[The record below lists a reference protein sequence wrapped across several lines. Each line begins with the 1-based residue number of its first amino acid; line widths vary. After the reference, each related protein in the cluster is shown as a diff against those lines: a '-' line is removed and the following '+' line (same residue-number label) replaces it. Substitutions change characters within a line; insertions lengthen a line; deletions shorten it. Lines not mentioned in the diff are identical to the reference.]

1 MKLKRYVFGLLAVLL
16 AATLF
21 ACGKEE
27 GSNVLQICVGSES
40 VWFYQE
46 KLNEYVTENNLPF
59 TIKVTGV
66 DTGKYAE
73 TFLLDTS
80 AGADIFVAAHDKLG
94 KLTEGS
100 SAIAPITDEDLIENI
115 DDTVDPDFQDVVYMS
130 VGGAK
135 GQYYAVPIM
144 RQALVLYYNKD
155 YFNNASECDTW
166 EEILAVA
173 KTNNKLATTYLG
185 SDGFNYSHWLLAQPS
200 NEAAKAVFGENGSL
214 QIYKGGDDSKNY
226 TWGDDQV
233 AISKYAQRFTNDVNG
248 RSGAVVDKDGWESEL
263 DNDQVVTVIGGAWS
277 VGSVEAILGE
287 GNYGVTVLPKFTLT
301 EEDAYGTA
309 TAGMEFQSGS
319 FYDVKCLMKKKG
331 SKFAQYLDDIMY
343 FMTTEEMQLES
354 FINCSNLPAFKDF
367 DAQATFDEL
376 DEDLKEEL
384 ELTQTKVDLA
394 VAQIAQGESAGLPQ
408 PFGYKSKHNPAY
420 YSKACPYYL
429 ELHQD
434 TETYNT
440 DEKIVEC
447 LQTVAYILVH
457 DIGTP
462 TAADV
467 QAWVQTLNK

>member
-21 ACGKEE
+21 ACGGKGED
-27 GSNVLQICVGSES
+27 SNVLQICVGSES

-46 KLNEYVTENNLPF
+46 KLNAYVEENNLPF
-59 TIKVTGV
+59 TIRVTGV

-100 SAIAPITDEDLIENI
+100 SAIAPITDEDLIDSI
-115 DDTVDPDFQDVVYMS
+115 DETVDPAFQDVVYMS
-130 VGGAK
+130 VGGAT

-144 RQALVLYYNKD
+144 RQALVLYYNKA
-155 YFNNASECDTW
+155 YFDDASECDTW
-166 EEILAVA
+166 EKILKVA
-173 KTNNKLATTYLG
+173 EDNNKLATTYLG

-200 NEAAKAVFGENGSL
+200 NDAAKAVFGENGSL

-233 AISKYAQRFTNDVNG
+233 AISKYAQRFTNHANG
-248 RSGAVVDKDGWESEL
+248 RNGAVVDKDGWESEL

-277 VGSVEAILGE
+277 VGSVDAILGE
-287 GNYGVTVLPKFTLT
+287 GEYGVTVLPTFTLT
-301 EEDAYGTA
+301 AEDAYKTA
-309 TAGMEFQSGS
+309 TEGMEFQSGS

-331 SKFAQYLDDIMY
+331 SKFAEYLDDIMY

-354 FINCSNLPAFKDF
+354 FIYCNNLPAFKDF
-367 DAQATFDEL
+367 DAQEVFDSL
-376 DEDLKEEL
+376 DEDLKDEAEI
-384 ELTQTKVDLA
+384 TQTKVDLA

-434 TETYNT
+434 TDKYNT
-440 DEKIVEC
+440 DAKIIEC
-447 LQTVAYILVH
+447 LQTVGYILVH

-462 TAADV
+462 SAADV
-467 QAWVQTLNK
+467 KSWIDSL

>member
-21 ACGKEE
+21 ACGGKGED
-27 GSNVLQICVGSES
+27 SNVLQICVGSES

-46 KLNEYVTENNLPF
+46 KLNAYVTEKNLPF
-59 TIKVTGV
+59 TIRVTGV

-100 SAIAPITDEDLIENI
+100 SAIAPITDEDLIDSI
-115 DDTVDPDFQDVVYMS
+115 DETVDPAFQDVVYMS
-130 VGGAK
+130 VGGAT

-144 RQALVLYYNKD
+144 RQALVLYYNKA
-155 YFNNASECDTW
+155 YFDDASECDTW
-166 EEILAVA
+166 EKILKVA
-173 KTNNKLATTYLG
+173 EDNNKLATTYLG

-200 NEAAKAVFGENGSL
+200 NDAAKAVFGENGSL

-233 AISKYAQRFTNDVNG
+233 AISKYAQRFTNHANG
-248 RSGAVVDKDGWESEL
+248 RNGAVVDKDGWESEL

-277 VGSVEAILGE
+277 VGSVDAILGE
-287 GNYGVTVLPKFTLT
+287 GEYGVTVLPTFTLT
-301 EEDAYGTA
+301 AEDAYETA
-309 TAGMEFQSGS
+309 TEGMEFQSGS

-331 SKFAQYLDDIMY
+331 SKFAEYLDDIMY

-354 FINCSNLPAFKDF
+354 FIYCNNLPAFKDF
-367 DAQATFDEL
+367 DAQEVFDSL
-376 DEDLKEEL
+376 DEDLKEEA
-384 ELTQTKVDLA
+384 EITQTKVDLA

-434 TETYNT
+434 TDKYNT
-440 DEKIVEC
+440 DAKIIEC
-447 LQTVAYILVH
+447 LQTVGYILVH

-462 TAADV
+462 SAADV
-467 QAWVQTLNK
+467 KSWIDSL